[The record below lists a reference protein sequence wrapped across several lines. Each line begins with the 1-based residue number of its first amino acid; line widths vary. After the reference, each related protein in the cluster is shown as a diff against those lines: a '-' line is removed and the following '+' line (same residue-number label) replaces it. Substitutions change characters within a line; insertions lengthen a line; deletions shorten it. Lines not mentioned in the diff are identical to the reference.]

1 MQTAWE
7 NRIKVIFD
15 EVARGSNLYH
25 ALDLIANQIIAETAA
40 LTCKIWVVKRGDI
53 CERCPL
59 VTSCTNRQM
68 CMHLAVAS
76 GADIERE
83 YPRIPLALLNA
94 GMIARGGVADFSDTR
109 NTGEKLFGLQQDPDS
124 DGRDNYALF
133 PLKGVSGTVG
143 LIGVFSHRPLHDE
156 DLYRLEEIAPAAVA
170 SIRVA
175 EMQARCDAL
184 ARKLEKETTAS
195 SGIQQAAAARET
207 ELEDAVA
214 QLTHLVAQL
223 QVERESIFRANDD
236 LNRRA
241 SEVEEH
247 NRHLRERAEL
257 LEEARQHNG
266 HASAETALQID
277 AKRRRIE
284 EENMQLNG
292 RVAILEAGLGDM
304 NKMRE
309 SLMHQINERNNEIE
323 RLKTEFVPKQSE
335 IESLR
340 EAVAKLEARS
350 KALEE
355 ESSKLFEHN
364 VTLEADH
371 AKLTEEKEYIVDSV
385 VELERSLR
393 VAEDER
399 TRQEQARVGLE
410 EKIEQLSD
418 EMERLRVENSRT
430 IGENEQ
436 LVVEVE
442 RLRVEVEVLQS
453 GGLSLS
459 EDNER
464 LMEMNSELSGTQAE
478 AEARATELSA
488 TAETLQE
495 QINSAQTRITEL
507 EQDNQELSQACA
519 DIGARVVELQQKN
532 VALNESHAQ
541 LQLRADELASQSA
554 HFDDAG
560 TEKFKARVTELE
572 QENAGLGQANAQ
584 LEDAVARFE
593 SLTARLEDSALKLRA
608 RAEASERARAE
619 LEQRN
624 RVLAEQN
631 RRLRVEGQTQSRFL
645 ANMSHELRTP
655 MNAIIGFTSLLL
667 DDRSLEMKDRHRGS
681 LERVS
686 RNAHDLLELIN
697 NVLDLS
703 KIEAGRMDVYS
714 EPADAHDLIERAL
727 TVVEPMK
734 ENRPVKLG
742 MELEDNLPTL
752 KTDRMKLQQ
761 ILINLLSNAIK
772 FTQEGEVKVRA
783 VRASDRILIS
793 VSDTGPGISETD
805 LPKIFEEFR
814 QVGSSARTS
823 RSGTGLGLTITRRL
837 VELLGGEI
845 SVTSSLGSGSTF
857 IVTLPVEI
865 EGRVASA
872 ADTEAPLTDPDRTAL
887 VIDSDP
893 ASLYLTKKYLT
904 EAGYSV
910 AATDDAGRGLEIVR
924 LAQPAVV
931 TIDLDLLEGGLAL
944 IERVARARNN
954 SADQKR
960 SIIVLSSDPA
970 IERVVID
977 AGASIFIKKPVER
990 QQLVA
995 VLERSGTGTPPGRVL
1010 VVDDDQDA
1018 LDLVLAMIED
1028 SGYEIQTARNGREA
1042 LDEIAR
1048 TRPDAIILDLMLPE
1062 MDGFEVVH
1070 RLSLNAD
1077 WRDIPVI
1084 LITARDLSH
1093 EERRAL
1099 DSDSIRI
1106 IQKGSFTRDELLA
1119 EISLVTDKAAKDA
1132 GASE

>member
-1 MQTAWE
+1 
-7 NRIKVIFD
+7 
-15 EVARGSNLYH
+15 
-25 ALDLIANQIIAETAA
+25 
-40 LTCKIWVVKRGDI
+40 
-53 CERCPL
+53 
-59 VTSCTNRQM
+59 
-68 CMHLAVAS
+68 
-76 GADIERE
+76 
-83 YPRIPLALLNA
+83 
-94 GMIARGGVADFSDTR
+94 
-109 NTGEKLFGLQQDPDS
+109 
-124 DGRDNYALF
+124 
-133 PLKGVSGTVG
+133 
-143 LIGVFSHRPLHDE
+143 
-156 DLYRLEEIAPAAVA
+156 
-170 SIRVA
+170 
-175 EMQARCDAL
+175 
-184 ARKLEKETTAS
+184 
-195 SGIQQAAAARET
+195 
-207 ELEDAVA
+207 
-214 QLTHLVAQL
+214 
-223 QVERESIFRANDD
+223 
-236 LNRRA
+236 
-241 SEVEEH
+241 
-247 NRHLRERAEL
+247 
-257 LEEARQHNG
+257 
-266 HASAETALQID
+266 
-277 AKRRRIE
+277 
-284 EENMQLNG
+284 
-292 RVAILEAGLGDM
+292 
-304 NKMRE
+304 
-309 SLMHQINERNNEIE
+309 MHQINERNSEIE
-323 RLKTEFVPKQSE
+323 RLKTEVALKQPE
-335 IESLR
+335 LESMR
-340 EAVAKLEARS
+340 EATSKLEARAA
-350 KALEE
+350 ALEE

-364 VTLEADH
+364 VMLEADH
-371 AKLTEEKEYIVDSV
+371 AKLSEEKEYIVDSV

-399 TRQEQARVGLE
+399 SRQEQARVGLE
-410 EKIEQLSD
+410 EKIEQLAD

-464 LMEMNSELSGTQAE
+464 LVELNSELSGTQAE
-478 AEARATELSA
+478 AEARASELEARTEALK
-488 TAETLQE
+488 E
-495 QINSAQTRITEL
+495 QFDAAQTRIAEL
-507 EQDNQELSQACA
+507 EQDNKELSQACG

-532 VALNESHAQ
+532 VSLNEAQ
-541 LQLRADELASQSA
+541 ALIQSRADEIETQSA
-554 HFDDAG
+554 RLNSLEAE
-560 TEKFKARVTELE
+560 TEKFKTRATELG
-572 QENAGLGQANAQ
+572 QENAALGQANTQ

-593 SLTARLEDSALKLRA
+593 ALTARLEDSALKLRA

-714 EPADAHDLIERAL
+714 EPADVHDLIERAI
-727 TVVEPMK
+727 TVVEPLK
-734 ENRPVKLG
+734 ENRPIKLG

-783 VRASDRILIS
+783 ARASDRILIS
-793 VSDTGPGISETD
+793 VSDTGPGIAESD

-814 QVGSSARTS
+814 QVGSSARAS

-865 EGRVASA
+865 EGRAAST

-893 ASLYLTKKYLT
+893 ATLYLTKKYLT

-931 TIDLDLLEGGLAL
+931 TVDLDLLEGGLGL
-944 IERVARARNN
+944 IERIARAGSK
-954 SADQKR
+954 SADHKR
-960 SIIVLSSDPA
+960 SIIVLSSDAGVERSA
-970 IERVVID
+970 IE
-977 AGASIFIKKPVER
+977 AGASIFIRKPIER
-990 QQLVA
+990 QQLFA
-995 VLERSGTGTPPGRVL
+995 VLERTSTSTPPGRVL
-1010 VVDDDQDA
+1010 VVDDDEDA
-1018 LDLVLAMIED
+1018 LDLVVAMIED

-1048 TRPDAIILDLMLPE
+1048 ARPNAIILDLMLPE

-1077 WRDIPVI
+1077 WREIPII

-1099 DSDSIRI
+1099 DSGTIRI

-1119 EISLVTDKAAKDA
+1119 EISLVTDQSSKDA
-1132 GASE
+1132 PASE

>member
-25 ALDLIANQIIAETAA
+25 ALELIADQIIAETAA

-59 VTSCTNRQM
+59 AENCTNRQM

-76 GADIERE
+76 GADLERE
-83 YPRIPLALLNA
+83 YPRIPLAALNA
-94 GMIARGGVADFSDTR
+94 AMIARGGVADFNDPR
-109 NTGEKLFGLQQDPDS
+109 NTGEKLFGLQHNASQDM
-124 DGRDNYALF
+124 RDTYALF
-133 PLKGVSGTVG
+133 PLKGASGTVG
-143 LIGVFSHRPLHDE
+143 LIGVFNNRPLRDDE
-156 DLYRLEEIAPAAVA
+156 LYKLEEIAPAAVA

-184 ARKLEKETTAS
+184 ARRLEKETTATS
-195 SGIQQAAAARET
+195 NIQQAAVARET

-223 QVERESIFRANDD
+223 QVERESIFRTNDD

-241 SEVEEH
+241 TEAEEN
-247 NRHLRERAEL
+247 NRQLRERTEL

-266 HASAETALQID
+266 HATSETALQIE
-277 AKRRRIE
+277 AKRRRVE

-292 RVAILEAGLGDM
+292 RVAILEAGISDL
-304 NKMRE
+304 NKVRE
-309 SLMHQINERNNEIE
+309 SLMHQLNERNSEIE
-323 RLKTEFVPKQSE
+323 RLKTEVASKQPE
-335 IESLR
+335 LESLR
-340 EAVAKLEARS
+340 EAMAKLEARAI
-350 KALEE
+350 ALEE

-371 AKLTEEKEYIVDSV
+371 AKLSEEKEYIVDSV
-385 VELERSLR
+385 VELERSLG

-399 TRQEQARVGLE
+399 TRQELARVGLE
-410 EKIEQLSD
+410 EKIEQLAD

-464 LMEMNSELSGTQAE
+464 LVELNSELSGTQAE
-478 AEARATELSA
+478 AEARASELEA
-488 TAETLQE
+488 GAEALKE
-495 QINSAQTRITEL
+495 QIDTAQTRIAEL
-507 EQDNQELSQACA
+507 EQDNRELSQACA

-532 VALNESHAQ
+532 VSLNELQEQ
-541 LQLRADELASQSA
+541 LQSRANEIEAQSERLGRA
-554 HFDDAG
+554 
-560 TEKFKARVTELE
+560 TELE
-572 QENAGLGQANAQ
+572 QENAALGQANAQ

-593 SLTARLEDSALKLRA
+593 ALTARLEDSALKLRA

-667 DDRSLEMKDRHRGS
+667 DDRSLEMKDRHRS
-681 LERVS
+681 NLERVS

-714 EPADAHDLIERAL
+714 EPADVHDLIERAI

-734 ENRPVKLG
+734 ENRPIKLG

-783 VRASDRILIS
+783 ARASDRILIS

-814 QVGSSARTS
+814 QVGSSARAS

-865 EGRVASA
+865 EGRAAST

-887 VIDSDP
+887 VIDIDP

-931 TIDLDLLEGGLAL
+931 TVDLDLLEGGYGL
-944 IERVARARNN
+944 IERIARAGNKN
-954 SADQKR
+954 SDHKR
-960 SIIVLSSDPA
+960 SIIVLSSDA
-970 IERVVID
+970 AVERSAID
-977 AGASIFIKKPVER
+977 AGASIFIRKPIER
-990 QQLVA
+990 QQLFS
-995 VLERSGTGTPPGRVL
+995 VLERTGTSTPPGRVL
-1010 VVDDDQDA
+1010 VVDDDEDA
-1018 LDLVLAMIED
+1018 LDLVVAMIED

-1048 TRPDAIILDLMLPE
+1048 ALPNAIILDLMLPE

-1070 RLSLNAD
+1070 RLSLNAE
-1077 WRDIPVI
+1077 WREIPII

-1099 DSDSIRI
+1099 DSGTIRI

-1119 EISLVTDKAAKDA
+1119 EISLVTDTSSKDA
-1132 GASE
+1132 PASE

>member
-1 MQTAWE
+1 MQIAWE
-7 NRIKVIFD
+7 NRIKEIFD
-15 EVARGSNLYH
+15 EVARGSDLYH
-25 ALDLIANQIIAETAA
+25 ALGLIADQIVAETAA
-40 LTCKIWVVKRGDI
+40 PTCKIWVVKRGDM

-59 VTSCTNRQM
+59 AASCTNRQM

-76 GADIERE
+76 GAEVEKE
-83 YPRIPLALLNA
+83 YPRIPLAVLNA
-94 GMIARGGVADFSDTR
+94 AMIARGGVADFSDPR
-109 NTGEKLFGLQQDPDS
+109 NTGEKLFGLQRNHSNGNLDS
-124 DGRDNYALF
+124 YALF
-133 PLKGVSGTVG
+133 PLKGASGTVG
-143 LIGVFSHRPLHDE
+143 LIGVFNHRPLRDE
-156 DLYRLEEIAPAAVA
+156 ELRKLEEIAPAAVA

-175 EMQARCDAL
+175 EMQARCDSL
-184 ARKLEKETTAS
+184 ARKIEKETAATS
-195 SGIQQAAAARET
+195 SIQQAAVERET

-223 QVERESIFRANDD
+223 QVERESIFRTNDE
-236 LNRRA
+236 LNRKTA
-241 SEVEEH
+241 EMEEN
-247 NRHLRERAEL
+247 NRLLRERAEM
-257 LEEARQHNG
+257 LEESRQHNG
-266 HASAETALQID
+266 HAAFETASQFD

-292 RVAILEAGLGDM
+292 RIAMMEASIGDM
-304 NKMRE
+304 NKVRE
-309 SLMHQINERNNEIE
+309 SLMHQITERNLEIE
-323 RLKTEFVPKQSE
+323 RLKTGFEPRQAE
-335 IESLR
+335 LESLR
-340 EAVAKLEARS
+340 ENTRKLEARVN
-350 KALEE
+350 ALKEE
-355 ESSKLFEHN
+355 GSKLFEHN
-364 VTLEADH
+364 VMLESDH
-371 AKLTEEKEYIVDSV
+371 AKLREEKEYIVDSV

-393 VAEDER
+393 VAEDDR
-399 TRQEQARVGLE
+399 TRQEQSRVGLE
-410 EKIEQLSD
+410 EKIERLTD

-436 LVVEVE
+436 LVIEVE

-453 GGLSLS
+453 GGLSLN
-459 EDNER
+459 EDV
-464 LMEMNSELSGTQAE
+464 
-478 AEARATELSA
+478 
-488 TAETLQE
+488 ETLKEQLEQE
-495 QINSAQTRITEL
+495 RAVAETRITEL
-507 EQDNQELSQACA
+507 EQDNAELSQACA
-519 DIGARVVELQQKN
+519 DIGARIVELQQKN

-541 LQLRADELASQSA
+541 LQLRADEIEAE
-554 HFDDAG
+554 
-560 TEKFKARVTELE
+560 TARITELE
-572 QENAGLGQANAQ
+572 QENATMGQANAQ
-584 LEDAVARFE
+584 LEEAVQRFE
-593 SLTARLEDSALKLRA
+593 ALTARLEDSALKLRA

-631 RRLRVEGQTQSRFL
+631 RRLRLEGQTQSRFL

-667 DDRSLEMKDRHRGS
+667 DDRSLELKDRHRSS

-714 EPADAHDLIERAL
+714 EAADAHDLIERAI
-727 TVVEPMK
+727 TIVESLK
-734 ENRPVKLG
+734 ENRSIKLG

-752 KTDRMKLQQ
+752 RTDRMKLQQ

-783 VRASDRILIS
+783 ARASDRILIS

-814 QVGSSARTS
+814 QVGATARTS

-845 SVTSSLGSGSTF
+845 SVTSTLGSGSTF

-865 EGRVASA
+865 EGRAAST

-931 TIDLDLLEGGLAL
+931 TVDLDLLEGGLSV
-944 IERVARARNN
+944 IERIARARNEN
-954 SADQKR
+954 ADQKR
-960 SIIVLSSDPA
+960 SIIVLSSDTGV
-970 IERVVID
+970 ERSALD
-977 AGASIFIKKPVER
+977 AGASTFLRKPIER

-995 VLERSGTGTPPGRVL
+995 VLDRTSTNMPPGRVL
-1010 VVDDDQDA
+1010 VVDDDEDA
-1018 LDLVLAMIED
+1018 LDLVVAMIED
-1028 SGYEIQTARNGREA
+1028 SGYGIQTARNGREA

-1048 TRPDAIILDLMLPE
+1048 SRPDAVILDLMLPE

-1077 WRDIPVI
+1077 WREIPII
-1084 LITARDLSH
+1084 LITARDLTH

-1099 DSDSIRI
+1099 DIGTIRI

-1119 EISLVTDKAAKDA
+1119 EIGLLTDKTSKAASASQKD
-1132 GASE
+1132 E